1 MSAPATHHRVEILV
15 LEVLLRQA
23 EGNKEQAMEKLVEA
37 VTLAQPTGCT
47 QPFIRFADALTELLE
62 PLKETDSH
70 GDFVRQIMA
79 SCHHADSACRTE
91 QPTKNPLTY
100 REQETLELLAQRYHN
115 DEIARELGVSVETV
129 KTHLSALYKK
139 LNVHGRRDAVSAG
152 EALGLLVPQ
161 TGLSHLRDRRSTMC
175 TAEGESP

>member
-1 MSAPATHHRVEILV
+1 LI

-23 EGNKEQAMEKLVEA
+23 EGNQEEAMEKLVEA
-37 VTLAQPTGCT
+37 VALAQPTGCT
-47 QPFIRFADALTELLE
+47 QPFIRFADALAERLEL
-62 PLKETDSH
+62 LKETHSH
-70 GDFVRQIMA
+70 GDFVRQITA

-115 DEIARELGVSVETV
+115 DEIARALGVSVETV

-139 LNVHGRRDAVSAG
+139 LNVHSRRDAVSAG
-152 EALGLLVPQ
+152 VTLGLVSAPAVLSVLHGRRQ
-161 TGLSHLRDRRSTMC
+161 TTC

>member
-37 VTLAQPTGCT
+37 VALAQPAGCV
-47 QPFIRFADALTELLE
+47 QPFIRFADALTELLV
-62 PLKETDSH
+62 PLKETASH
-70 GDFVRQIMA
+70 GDFVRQIMV
-79 SCHHADSACRTE
+79 SCHPADSARAG
-91 QPTKNPLTY
+91 QPPKNPLTY
-100 REQETLELLAQRYHN
+100 REQEALELLAQRYHN
-115 DEIARELGVSVETV
+115 DEIARTLGVSVETV
-129 KTHLSALYKK
+129 KTHLSTIYKK
-139 LNVHGRRDAVSAG
+139 LKVHSRREAVSAG

-161 TGLSHLRDRRSTMC
+161 TGLSHLRGRRPAKC